1 METSQIEERR
11 IRFEAR
17 KLAVE
22 VLVKIHLEHLQGS
35 RLLVMN
41 HYRLTFGLSLSAVAG
56 LVTLYAAALRFGAEL
71 GSDPAS
77 LMRIGFAIFAVSS
90 LVASALLATRALRK
104 VASSSAHLLRNPYP
118 NADAEMTQI
127 FEDPTVDEG
136 VIVQNILKV
145 MKLRVESEPAFNH
158 TTGKN
163 TLLLALGV
171 IFGLAPFLVVW
182 PLPS

>member
-1 METSQIEERR
+1 MDTSHIEERR

-71 GSDPAS
+71 GNDATS
-77 LMRIGFAIFAVSS
+77 LLRIGLAIFAVGC
-90 LVASALLATRALRK
+90 LVASAMLATRALRK
-104 VASSSAHLLRNPYP
+104 VASGSAHLLRNPYP
-118 NADAEMTQI
+118 NADVELALI

-136 VIVQNILKV
+136 IMVQNIMKV
-145 MKLRVESEPAFNH
+145 IQLRVEAEPAFNH

-163 TLLLALGV
+163 TMLLVLGV
-171 IFGLAPFLVVW
+171 IFGLAPFVVVW
-182 PLPS
+182 PVPA

>member
-11 IRFEAR
+11 IRFEAK

-35 RLLVMN
+35 RILVMN

-71 GSDPAS
+71 GSDPTS
-77 LMRIGFAIFAVSS
+77 LLRIGLGIFAVSC
-90 LVASALLATRALRK
+90 LVASAMLATRALRK
-104 VASSSAHLLRNPYP
+104 VASLSAHLLRNPFP
-118 NADAEMTQI
+118 GAEAELAQI
-127 FEDPTVDEG
+127 FEDNSTDEG
-136 VIVQNILKV
+136 TIVQNILKV
-145 MKLRVESEPAFNH
+145 MKLRADSEPAFNH

-163 TLLLALGV
+163 TLLLAFGV
-171 IFGLAPFLVVW
+171 IFGLAPFVVIW
-182 PLPS
+182 PFPA